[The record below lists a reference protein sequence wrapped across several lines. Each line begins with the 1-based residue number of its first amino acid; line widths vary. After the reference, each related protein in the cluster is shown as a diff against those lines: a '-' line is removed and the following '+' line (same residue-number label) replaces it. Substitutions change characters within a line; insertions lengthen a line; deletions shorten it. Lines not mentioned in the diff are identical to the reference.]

1 MLQEIAVYYTMPVLY
16 LCEYIKEK
24 KRQDKRI
31 SVARFRA
38 KFRIQDLSNTNNGLL
53 SCLQKTFRLLLRFTL
68 SCQ

>member
-1 MLQEIAVYYTMPVLY
+1 MLQEIAVCYTMPVLY

-53 SCLQKTFRLLLRFTL
+53 SCLQKTFSLLLRFTL